1 MPENT
6 AASNVSL
13 MPDIANEVKAKIS
26 GTLDWVGMN
35 EIEMPVRVETA
46 AGEIIHCP
54 ARITAF
60 VNLSDPTVQ
69 GIHMSR
75 LYLHLDEMLAKESIN
90 PVTLKKLV
98 ESFLDSHKDLSDK
111 AMVRIDFDFLTRR
124 KALIS
129 DNSGWRSYPVSVIG
143 QLKDGAFCMEMAL
156 RVLYSS
162 TCPCS
167 AALARQLIQQQ
178 FEDDFAEQSTVSR
191 DTVSQWLRSDEGIM
205 ATPHSQRSAADMRVR
220 LTNDL
225 EAFPLIDL
233 VDLVEDALQTAVQTA
248 VKREDE
254 QAFARLNGSNLMFCE
269 DAGRRVKQAL
279 DSDDRIA
286 DFWARCQHFESL
298 HPHNAVSVVTKGIE
312 GGFAPI
318 DRSHRH

>member
-1 MPENT
+1 MSKSN
-6 AASNVSL
+6 NVSV
-13 MPDIANEVKAKIS
+13 MPDIANEVNAKVA

-46 AGEIIHCP
+46 GGDIIHCP

-60 VNLSDPTVQ
+60 VNLADPEVQ

-75 LYLHLDEMLAKESIN
+75 LYLHLDQMLARETVT
-90 PVTLKKLV
+90 PTTLKTLV
-98 ESFLDSHKDLSDK
+98 ETFLESHSGLSDQ
-111 AMVRIDFDFLTRR
+111 AMVRIDFDYLIRR
-124 KALIS
+124 PALVS
-129 DNSGWRSYPVSVIG
+129 DNSGWRRYPVSVIG
-143 QLKDGAFCMEMAL
+143 QMKEQAFSLEMSL
-156 RVLYSS
+156 QVLYSS

-178 FEDDFAEQSTVSR
+178 FEHDFAGSTTINRSVVS
-191 DTVSQWLRSDEGIM
+191 DWLRTEEGIM

-220 LTNDL
+220 LVNGLD
-225 EAFPLIDL
+225 AFPLVDLIDL
-233 VDLVEDALQTAVQTA
+233 AEDALQTPVQTA

-254 QAFARLNGSNLMFCE
+254 QAFARLNGANLMFCE
-269 DAGRRVKQAL
+269 DAGRRIKRAL
-279 DSDDRIA
+279 DNDQRIV

-298 HPHNAVSVVTKGIE
+298 HPHNAVSVVTKGVT

-318 DRSHRH
+318 DRCPRQ

>member
-1 MPENT
+1 MPEN
-6 AASNVSL
+6 AMSDNVSV
-13 MPDIANEVKAKIS
+13 MPDIANEVTAKVA

-46 AGEIIHCP
+46 DGDIIHCP

-75 LYLHLDEMLAKESIN
+75 LYLHLDEMLAKETVN
-90 PVTLKKLV
+90 PVTLRKLV
-98 ESFLDSHKDLSDK
+98 ESFLESHHDLSDR

-124 KALIS
+124 QALVS

-143 QLKDGAFCMEMAL
+143 QSKDGAFCMEMAL
-156 RVLYSS
+156 QVLYSS

-178 FEDDFAEQSTVSR
+178 FEQDFADQSTVSR

-220 LTNDL
+220 LADDL

-279 DSDDRIA
+279 NSDARII

-298 HPHNAVSVVTKGIE
+298 HPHNAVSVVTKGVE

-318 DRSHRH
+318 DRCHRH